1 MKTNMNMNMN
11 TNTPRCEG
19 SSSLSS
25 SPQQQQQQL
34 DRQRYN
40 EHEILAAQEE
50 APCSVCKYTGMIVCA
65 GLSLH
70 FIKLANEETTTT
82 NRTTAA
88 SRTTKTNTTTAT
100 NYFTALANDVVAANK
115 TAPMKNHRPFFYICS
130 AGWAIAGVYRWYL
143 D

>member
-1 MKTNMNMNMN
+1 MNMNMD
-11 TNTPRCEG
+11 TNTSRCEG
-19 SSSLSS
+19 LPSLSS
-25 SPQQQQQQL
+25 SPPPQQPQPQQQQP

-40 EHEILAAQEE
+40 ENEILAAQQEP
-50 APCSVCKYTGMIVCA
+50 PCSVCKYTGMTVCA
-65 GLSLH
+65 GLSLY

-88 SRTTKTNTTTAT
+88 SRTTNTTTAT
-100 NYFTALANDVVAANK
+100 TYFNALANDVVAANK
-115 TAPMKNHRPFFYICS
+115 TTPMKNHRPFFYICS